1 MLGIA
6 NPIGYVTLAFL
17 LVLTPGPGTVY
28 ILSRGYQRGLPA
40 GFIALA
46 GCTAGDLCLM
56 SLAALGVAAVLHAYP
71 LVFDIVRWAGA
82 AYLVWLG
89 VKAFWPSRDG
99 GQSPLGDNDDPLTVP
114 QAASAGSSRSGSPGA
129 GSLGTGS
136 LWRIFMGGL
145 GVILINPK
153 AILFFMAFFPLFV
166 DPVNNR
172 GALTFAALGA
182 IFVGMNICYL
192 GSVMVIGRLLRRRLA
207 GNRRLASWIS
217 KLVGLA
223 FIGFGIKLATTSLR

>member
-89 VKAFWPSRDG
+89 VKAFWPARRG
-99 GQSPLGDNDDPLTVP
+99 EQSLPGDNDDPSTI
-114 QAASAGSSRSGSPGA
+114 SAESP
-129 GSLGTGS
+129 GTGS
-136 LWRIFMGGL
+136 LWRTFLGGL

-172 GALTFAALGA
+172 GALTFVALGT

>member
-89 VKAFWPSRDG
+89 VKAFWPLRRVE
-99 GQSPLGDNDDPLTVP
+99 QSPLSDNDGPLAV
-114 QAASAGSSRSGSPGA
+114 SAGSSSSGSP
-129 GSLGTGS
+129 GTGS
-136 LWRIFMGGL
+136 LWRIFIGGL

-166 DPVNNR
+166 DPVSNR